1 MKNEYLE
8 IKNKYAKFR
17 DKVRKQLANLSE
29 KENEELSKLF
39 DFKDKFVEIKTH
51 HGYIMYLY
59 VEEQF
64 CHSIGPGHPCIMLRG
79 SGFYFEFTEYRDATY
94 AKWDQFCEHDV
105 QIYNLDEEIKNI
117 KEITKEKYNEAF
129 DSMVQQMITKHK
141 NFIFNS

>member
-8 IKNKYAKFR
+8 IKNKYTKLR
-17 DKVRKQLANLSE
+17 DEVRKQLTHLSE
-29 KENEELSKLF
+29 KESEELSKLF
-39 DFKDKFVEIKTH
+39 DFKNKFIEIKTD

-64 CHSIGPGHPCIMLRG
+64 CHSMIPGHPCIVLRG
-79 SGFYFEFTEYRDATY
+79 PGFYFEFTEYKDATY

-105 QIYNLDEEIKNI
+105 KIYNLDEEIKNI

-129 DSMVQQMITKHK
+129 ESMAQQMITEHK